1 MSEPDNRLVRNL
13 LAAFDQI
20 VAGSRAVLEAVP
32 EDRMD
37 WRPHEKSWTLGEL
50 ATHLS
55 NLPNWTMATLSMS
68 EFDISPEGGGPPP
81 MPAFGSAAE
90 LVAALG
96 QSSAA
101 ARSMIDGRSV
111 EDLASPWTMLVGGE
125 PRFTLPKSVVLRI
138 FIMDHMIH
146 HRAQLGVYL
155 RLLDVPVPQLLGP
168 TADFP
173 DM

>member
-1 MSEPDNRLVRNL
+1 MFVRHT

-20 VAGSRAVLEAVP
+20 VAGSKAILEAVP
-32 EDRMD
+32 EEHMD

-50 ATHLS
+50 ATHLA

-68 EFDISPEGGGPPP
+68 EFDISPEDGGPPP
-81 MPAFGSAAE
+81 LSALHSAAE
-90 LVAALG
+90 LVAALDK
-96 QSSAA
+96 SASAA
-101 ARSMIDGRSV
+101 RGAIEGCSD
-111 EDLASPWTMLVGGE
+111 EDLGGPWTMLVAGE
-125 PRFTLPKSVVLRI
+125 PRFTLPKAVVLRT

-146 HRAQLGVYL
+146 HRAQLGIYL
-155 RLLDVPVPQLLGP
+155 RMLDVPVPQLFGP